1 MQDPL
6 RATAG
11 RHGARRALVD
21 SSAGYLVSWFS
32 LDDLA
37 DTWARRLVREGVQ
50 PGQRVA
56 VSEAAGVRFA
66 ALLFAC
72 LRVGA
77 AMVPLSPRSPAA
89 DVEAVLADARP
100 RLLVEGGE
108 VQPLPDPVT
117 GPEGD
122 LCVLYTSGTAG
133 PPKGVRQTLANHVAS
148 AYGCRESLGAD
159 DRDRWLL
166 VLAPHHVG
174 GLSMF
179 LRSAVCDQPLVTLA
193 RFDEAAV
200 LEAMQREHPTLLSV
214 VPVMLTRLLRAGG
227 LEPLRRLRAVLVGGA
242 SAPADQVRE
251 WAAMGLQVCPTYGLT
266 ETSSQVATVPPGRAS
281 ELAGTAGFGGRHA
294 RIELGPAPGFGDGL
308 GEIIVSGPAVSPGY
322 VDPDIVPAPHDG
334 RFATGDLGRI
344 DGGVLTVV
352 GRRDDCII
360 TGGENVQP
368 DEVETV
374 LRAHR
379 AVGDAAV
386 AGRPD
391 PEWGEVVSA
400 WVVGDESEQ
409 PALDRWC
416 RERLPPHKV
425 PRRWAFVPELPR
437 TDGGKLVR
445 RLLSP

>member
-6 RATAG
+6 RDVAA

-21 SSAGYLVSWFS
+21 HSAGYLVSWFS

-37 DTWARRLVREGVQ
+37 HTWARRLDREGVR

-56 VSEAAGVRFA
+56 VSEPAGIRFA

-77 AMVPLSPRSPAA
+77 AMVPLNPRSPAP
-89 DVEAVLADARP
+89 DVAAVLGDSRP
-100 RLLVEGGE
+100 RLLIKDGVVEA
-108 VQPLPDPVT
+108 LPDPAS
-117 GPEGD
+117 GADGD
-122 LCVLYTSGTAG
+122 LCVLYTSGTTG
-133 PPKGVRQTLANHVAS
+133 RPKGVRQTLANHVAS
-148 AYGCRESLGAD
+148 AHGCQKSLGAD

-166 VLAPHHVG
+166 VLSPHHVG

-179 LRSAVCDQPLVTLA
+179 LRSAVCDQPLVTVA
-193 RFDEAAV
+193 RFDEGAV
-200 LEAMQREHPTLLSV
+200 LEAMRRENPTLLSV
-214 VPVMLTRLLRAGG
+214 VPVMLTRLLRSGG
-227 LEPLRRLRAVLVGGA
+227 LELLRRLRAILVGGA
-242 SAPADQVRE
+242 PAPPEQVRE
-251 WAAMGLQVCPTYGLT
+251 WASMGLAVCPTYGLT
-266 ETSSQVATVPPGRAS
+266 ETTSQVATVPPGRGA
-281 ELAGTAGFGGRHA
+281 ELAGTAGYAGSHA
-294 RIELGPAPGFGDGL
+294 QIELVEASGYRDGV

-322 VDPDIVPAPHDG
+322 TDPAIAPAPYDG

-344 DGGVLTVV
+344 DDGVLTVV

-368 DEVETV
+368 EEVEAV
-374 LRAHR
+374 LRRHPT
-379 AVGDAAV
+379 VSDAAV

-391 PEWGEVVSA
+391 PEWGAVVSA

-409 PALDRWC
+409 KALDRWC

-425 PRRWAFVPELPR
+425 PRRWAFVADLPR
-437 TDGGKLVR
+437 SDSGKLVR
-445 RLLSP
+445 RLLPE